1 MNLFDLTEGKVKK
14 QTVNEGIEIVY
25 EKVVAEGLSDTQKKI
40 EDTILKLEQRLKFA
54 KTPEQWDN
62 IKNRIERLQ
71 AGLDRS
77 KQDVA
82 EDNQWHSDS
91 SDQWHGQGGDAWHGA
106 TSDEWHGTG
115 QGAGPA
121 TGMPAMKE
129 ADTAER
135 LKRNL
140 KKNGFDMDRFD
151 AKIAEIERRNR
162 ELSDEFYARHPELDD
177 RIKDESATMFTS
189 IGSDAGA
196 GMGAATL
203 GTDNDIS
210 PVGSGTVDEGY
221 DNEVGFGVNSEQ
233 AYNAVMTKFG
243 DYIEHRDDGVM
254 YAPRELWSAIEQTA
268 FDADGV
274 GAEEDSGIDEDQYG
288 GGFGGGG
295 IGPVTDSTSPVGG
308 GGASV
313 EEGLGAYDNDQGVK
327 HTRGSLVAKLEAL
340 PRGSDDFEW
349 NRQRA
354 IQHLKQ
360 GNMIRAKYYMMLMKR
375 GEQGVAEENLNE
387 LSPKTLGSY
396 INKANKDV
404 GTLGYGLGDIKARPG
419 KYKDSP
425 ETVKAVKHAFDKR
438 IKGVEKAAN
447 RLIKQQGVSEGSGN
461 WYIRYKGKVL
471 KDKKFNAIPFPSQEA
486 AHGKAMELHSKKRYP
501 LELLKLTQSW
511 MDAPEQGVAEAEEQ
525 GAHVKYYQ
533 GYNDAKNSKP
543 SIHKTLTGND
553 RHNYVMGYKDGLTDR
568 KKPKQQGVA
577 EAKEEDITEDIY
589 ESRLYKMK
597 LAGFFDK

>member
-14 QTVNEGIEIVY
+14 QPVNEGIEIVY
-25 EKVVAEGLSDTQKKI
+25 EKVVAEGDVVAFKRPVSQPKTNQQPQNYHAALELAGDWFW
-40 EDTILKLEQRLKFA
+40 LEQGPMAHEMGTAKERKMQRLAAQKLVALKKLGYSVDWPLDDNDFYGVDLTYMPTKQTWRIDADNLSESMQGVAEGSHEDEWHAQDPKDEMYGVGDAYKRGVLDYRKF
-54 KTPEQWDN
+54 KQTNVKPTNPYSYTKQV
-62 IKNRIERLQ
+62 RQ
-71 AGLDRS
+71 ADGWEKGFEDGKY

-140 KKNGFDMDRFD
+140 KKNGFDMDRFE
-151 AKIAEIERRNR
+151 AKIAEIERRNK
-162 ELSDEFYARHPELDD
+162 ELADEFYARHPELDD
-177 RIKDESATMFTS
+177 RVKDESATMFTS

-196 GMGAATL
+196 GMSAATL

-221 DNEVGFGVNSEQ
+221 DNEVGFSVSSEQ

-254 YAPRELWSAIEQTA
+254 YAPRKLWSAIEQTA

-274 GAEEDSGIDEDQYG
+274 GAEEDSGLDVAEDQYG

-327 HTRGSLVAKLEAL
+327 HTRGSLLAKLEAL
-340 PRGSDDFEW
+340 PKGSDDFEW

-360 GNMIRAKYYMMLMKR
+360 GNMVRAKYYMMLMKR
-375 GEQGVAEENLNE
+375 GEQGVAEGLADTQQ
-387 LSPKTLGSY
+387 KIVDT
-396 INKANKDV
+396 INKLENR
-404 GTLGYGLGDIKARPG
+404 L
-419 KYKDSP
+419 
-425 ETVKAVKHAFDKR
+425 KHAK
-438 IKGVEKAAN
+438 
-447 RLIKQQGVSEGSGN
+447 
-461 WYIRYKGKVL
+461 
-471 KDKKFNAIPFPSQEA
+471 
-486 AHGKAMELHSKKRYP
+486 
-501 LELLKLTQSW
+501 T
-511 MDAPEQGVAEAEEQ
+511 PEQW
-525 GAHVKYYQ
+525 
-533 GYNDAKNSKP
+533 
-543 SIHKTLTGND
+543 D
-553 RHNYVMGYKDGLTDR
+553 RISARIERLQAGLNR
-568 KKPKQQGVA
+568 SNQGVA
-577 EAKEEDITEDIY
+577 EAKESDITEDIY

-597 LAGFFDK
+597 LAGFFE

>member
-1 MNLFDLTEGKVKK
+1 
-14 QTVNEGIEIVY
+14 
-25 EKVVAEGLSDTQKKI
+25 
-40 EDTILKLEQRLKFA
+40 
-54 KTPEQWDN
+54 
-62 IKNRIERLQ
+62 
-71 AGLDRS
+71 
-77 KQDVA
+77 
-82 EDNQWHSDS
+82 
-91 SDQWHGQGGDAWHGA
+91 
-106 TSDEWHGTG
+106 
-115 QGAGPA
+115 
-121 TGMPAMKE
+121 MPAMKE

-140 KKNGFDMDRFD
+140 KKNGFDMDRFE

-162 ELSDEFYARHPELDD
+162 ELADEFYARHPELDD

-196 GMGAATL
+196 GMGSATL
-203 GTDNDIS
+203 GTDNDTS

-274 GAEEDSGIDEDQYG
+274 GAEEDSGLGVAEDQYG

-360 GNMIRAKYYMMLMKR
+360 GNMVRAKYYMMLMKR
-375 GEQGVAEENLNE
+375 GASVEEGSEEALQFATQAHAGQTRSGGDAYITHPMRVADHIRQYKQSHNLDALISAAYLHDTIEDTDTTQEVLHDLFGGLVASLVKELTSDPEQIKKVGKAAY
-387 LSPKTLGSY
+387 LSHKMAVMSSY
-396 INKANKDV
+396 ALVVKLADRLDNVKDI
-404 GTLGYGLGDIKARPG
+404 TTTRTPQWRQ
-419 KYKDSP
+419 KYKA
-425 ETVKAVKHAFDKR
+425 ETEHILDY
-438 IKGVEKAAN
+438 IEKN
-447 RLIKQQGVSEGSGN
+447 RVLSGTHKKLIGLIRNKISELGN
-461 WYIRYKGKVL
+461 G
-471 KDKKFNAIPFPSQEA
+471 P
-486 AHGKAMELHSKKRYP
+486 
-501 LELLKLTQSW
+501 
-511 MDAPEQGVAEAEEQ
+511 
-525 GAHVKYYQ
+525 
-533 GYNDAKNSKP
+533 
-543 SIHKTLTGND
+543 
-553 RHNYVMGYKDGLTDR
+553 
-568 KKPKQQGVA
+568 GVA
-577 EAKEEDITEDIY
+577 EAKESDITEDIY
-589 ESRLYKMK
+589 ESRIYKMK
-597 LAGFFDK
+597 LAGYFD